1 MLNSNQK
8 IKIISLKYKI
18 LIFLWIIVILILSSI
33 SGDSLEKV
41 PKINIPH
48 FDKIVHFGMYSILQ
62 YLFILKFSKTTCK
75 ISASKFLFIT
85 SIFSVSYSISME
97 FAQAYL
103 FEKRSGDVFDVLAN
117 TIGVVVVIVF
127 YKLNILKKL
136 RLI

>member
-1 MLNSNQK
+1 M
-8 IKIISLKYKI
+8 KYKVFI
-18 LIFLWIIVILILSSI
+18 ILWIIVIFILSSI
-33 SGDSLEKV
+33 SGNSLDKV

-75 ISASKFLFIT
+75 IPIIKFLLIT
-85 SIFSVSYSISME
+85 SIFSVSYSIAME

-103 FEKRSGDVFDVLAN
+103 FDKRSGDILDVLAN
-117 TIGVVVVIVF
+117 TTGVITVIVF

-136 RLI
+136 RLV